1 MTNSILIFV
10 ILILIIDLFISGLII
25 RLQRDTQGLLDGQ
38 EGVGVDVVGQVD
50 VWDVGPKLLFQMEL
64 YLPQVVIR

>member
-10 ILILIIDLFISGLII
+10 ILILIIDLFVSGLII

-38 EGVGVDVVGQVD
+38 EGVGVDVVGQVH
-50 VWDVGPKLLFQMEL
+50 VWDVCAKLLFEMEL
-64 YLPQVVIR
+64 YLTRVVI